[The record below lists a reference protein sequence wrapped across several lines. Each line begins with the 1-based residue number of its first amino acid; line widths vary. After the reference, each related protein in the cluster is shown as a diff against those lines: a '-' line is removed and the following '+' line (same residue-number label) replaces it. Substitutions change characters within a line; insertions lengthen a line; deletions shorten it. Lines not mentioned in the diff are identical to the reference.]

1 MNILEELQN
10 QLEDAKADYEAKLA
24 NAPDIR
30 TAQSDIELFR
40 AEHADLKRQREAA
53 LSVFLVEHADLKR
66 QREAEFAAIQ
76 RTARELAD
84 AKAEVIRATR
94 ALARQDVTAAAAARR
109 EEKIQAQAREEAKMA
124 RDHAAFD
131 AFEKKCKR
139 EQPNAIAER
148 EARKARDEKYS
159 AAEHAAEDARIATND
174 EVL

>member
-10 QLEDAKADYEAKLA
+10 QLEDAKADYEVKLA
-24 NAPDIR
+24 NAPDES
-30 TAQSDIELFR
+30 TAYAEIERFR
-40 AEHADLKRQREAA
+40 AEHRKKESEFTAQLERFRAVQADLKQQRESEFTAQQVAIKA
-53 LSVFLVEHADLKR
+53 LKN
-66 QREAEFAAIQ
+66 
-76 RTARELAD
+76 

-94 ALARQDVTAAAAARR
+94 ALARQDVTAAVAARR
-109 EEKIQAQAREEAKMA
+109 EEKNQAQAREDAKMA

-131 AFEKKCKR
+131 VFEKKCQR

-148 EARKARDEKYS
+148 EARKARDAKYS